1 MSNLWALMEFLG
13 VQLMEQKV
21 LLSDA
26 SLGYPKSED

>member
-1 MSNLWALMEFLG
+1 MEFLG